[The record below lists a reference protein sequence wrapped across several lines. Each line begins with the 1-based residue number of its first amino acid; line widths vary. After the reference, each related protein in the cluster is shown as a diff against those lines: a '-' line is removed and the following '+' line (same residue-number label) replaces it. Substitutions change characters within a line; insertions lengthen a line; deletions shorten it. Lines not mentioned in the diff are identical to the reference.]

1 MMTSAWSPGATHRIF
16 TLALRIQF
24 SGRDAL
30 KISGTSQDR
39 FQSLLPWLRKILTSL
54 RLPCPKT
61 ANFVKPYD
69 ARGIIDMF
77 WDIEADKVSSR
88 VLYPSFSTD
97 SGWTDQPLVNIV
109 INRCSALETSILTEK
124 SM

>member
-1 MMTSAWSPGATHRIF
+1 MTSAWSSGATPRSF

-30 KISGTSQDR
+30 KISSTSRDR
-39 FQSLLPWLRKILTSL
+39 LQFLFPWLREILTSL
-54 RLPCPKT
+54 RLPSPKN

-77 WDIEADKVSSR
+77 WDLEADKVSSR

-97 SGWTDQPLVNIV
+97 SGRTDQPLVDTL
-109 INRCSALETSILTEK
+109 INRCSALEASTLTEK